1 MATAPKPGAR
11 KKAEAQRTALRIT
24 LKDKTYTL
32 HMSDLGPRDDLEAR
46 KETGI
51 AVMPFFHAER
61 FASDAVLMV
70 LWMARRKSGEPDL
83 RYTQVLDEFPNWSDL
98 EGVELAEVTDEED
111 DSPEG

>member
-11 KKAEAQRTALRIT
+11 RKAEAQRTALRIT
-24 LKDKTYTL
+24 LKGETRTL

-51 AVMPFFHAER
+51 AVMPFFHGER
-61 FASDAVLMV
+61 FGGDAILIIW
-70 LWMARRKSGEPDL
+70 WMARRKSGEPDL
-83 RYTQVLDEFPNWSDL
+83 RYSQVLDEFPSWNDL
-98 EGVELAEVTDEED
+98 EGVEIEEITDEED